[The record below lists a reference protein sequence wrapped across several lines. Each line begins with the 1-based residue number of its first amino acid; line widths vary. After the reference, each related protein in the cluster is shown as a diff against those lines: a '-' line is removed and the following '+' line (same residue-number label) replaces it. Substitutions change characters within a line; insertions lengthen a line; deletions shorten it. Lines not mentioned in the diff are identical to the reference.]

1 MDYLILVF
9 WVLSLFLSTSFIALY
24 IRKFKKSDV
33 IIAVYVVYIA
43 LSQILAAKIAVF
55 WNWTAP
61 VAVIIFPFTF
71 QLTDTMNEHFGQKE
85 THKMIF
91 IAFLTQILM
100 VIFIWFGNS
109 LEPAVWWPDVSG
121 IDNDQWL
128 SIFNQSIAITGAS
141 WISYLLTENLD
152 AWLYQKIY
160 KWTKGKMLW
169 VRSVLSDIPVL
180 ALDSVIFVSLAFGV
194 FSPSQW
200 AIVPITILGQLITKW
215 FFGVLDTP
223 FMYLDRFIVN
233 YKRGDKEK
241 PLENES

>member
-1 MDYLILVF
+1 MNYLILVF

-24 IRKFKKSDV
+24 IRKYNKSDV

-61 VAVIIFPFTF
+61 AAVIIFPFTF

-91 IAFLTQILM
+91 IAFITQIMM

-109 LEPAVWWPDVSG
+109 LEPAVFWWV
-121 IDNDQWL
+121 DNDQWL
-128 SIFNQSIAITGAS
+128 SIFNQSIAITAAS
-141 WISYLLTENLD
+141 WISFLITENLD
-152 AWLYQKIY
+152 AWLYQKIM

-180 ALDSVIFVSLAFGV
+180 ALDSVIFVTLAFGV

-200 AIVPITILGQLITKW
+200 AIVPMTILGQLLTKW

-233 YKRGDKEK
+233 FKKKEK
-241 PLENES
+241 ENSLEDGSRSI

>member
-24 IRKFKKSDV
+24 IRKYNKSDV

-43 LSQILAAKIAVF
+43 LSQILTAKIAVF

-61 VAVIIFPFTF
+61 AAVIIFPFTF

-109 LEPAVWWPDVSG
+109 LEPAGFWW

-128 SIFNQSIAITGAS
+128 SIFNQSIAITDAS
-141 WISYLLTENLD
+141 WISFLLTENLD
-152 AWLYQKIY
+152 AWLYQKIK

-180 ALDSVIFVSLAFGV
+180 ALDSVIFVTLAFGV
-194 FSPSQW
+194 FSSPSQW
-200 AIVPITILGQLITKW
+200 DIVGITILGQLITKW

-233 YKRGDKEK
+233 YKKEDKENLMK
-241 PLENES
+241 N

>member
-1 MDYLILVF
+1 MNYLILVF
-9 WVLSLFLSTSFIALY
+9 WVLSLFLSTSFIAWY
-24 IRKFKKSDV
+24 IRKYNKSDV

-55 WNWTAP
+55 WIWTAP
-61 VAVIIFPFTF
+61 AAVIIFPFTF

-91 IAFLTQILM
+91 IAFITQILM
-100 VIFIWFGNS
+100 VMFIWFGNS
-109 LEPAVWWPDVSG
+109 LDPAVYWW

-128 SIFNQSIAITGAS
+128 LIFSQSIAITAAS
-141 WISYLLTENLD
+141 WISFLLTENLD
-152 AWLYQKIY
+152 AWLYQKIN

-169 VRSVLSDIPVL
+169 VRSVLSDIPML
-180 ALDSVIFVSLAFGV
+180 ALDSVIFVTLAFGV
-194 FSPSQW
+194 FSSNADW
-200 AIVPITILGQLITKW
+200 VSVPVIILGQLITKW

-233 YKRGDKEK
+233 YKKGKKEIPSK
-241 PLENES
+241 IESESV

>member
-1 MDYLILVF
+1 MNYLILVF

-24 IRKFKKSDV
+24 IRKYKKSDI
-33 IIAVYVVYIA
+33 IIAFYVVYIA

-109 LEPAVWWPDVSG
+109 LEPAGFWLIDN
-121 IDNDQWL
+121 DNDQWL
-128 SIFNQSIAITGAS
+128 SIFSQTIAITAAS
-141 WISYLLTENLD
+141 WISFLLTENLD
-152 AWLYQKIY
+152 AWLYQKIK

-169 VRSVLSDIPVL
+169 VRSVLSDIPML
-180 ALDSVIFVSLAFGV
+180 ALDSVIFVTLAFGV
-194 FSPSQW
+194 LDPEPNW
-200 AIVPITILGQLITKW
+200 AMVPVIILGQLITKW

-223 FMYLDRFIVN
+223 FMYLDRFIIN
-233 YKRGDKEK
+233 YKKGEKEK

>member
-1 MDYLILVF
+1 MNYLILVF

-24 IRKFKKSDV
+24 IRKYKKSDI

-55 WNWTAP
+55 WIWTAP
-61 VAVIIFPFTF
+61 AAVIIFPFTF

-91 IAFLTQILM
+91 IAFITQILM

-109 LEPAVWWPDVSG
+109 LEPVVWWEFDNEQWKG
-121 IDNDQWL
+121 IFEL
-128 SIFNQSIAITGAS
+128 SLGITAAS
-141 WISYLLTENLD
+141 WISFLLTENLD
-152 AWLYQKIY
+152 AWLYQKIK

-180 ALDSVIFVSLAFGV
+180 ALDSVIFVTLAFGV

-200 AIVPITILGQLITKW
+200 AIVPMTILGQLITKW

-233 YKRGDKEK
+233 YKKGDKELSSK
-241 PLENES
+241 IETESV

>member
-1 MDYLILVF
+1 MNYLILVF

-24 IRKFKKSDV
+24 IRKYKKSDV

-61 VAVIIFPFTF
+61 AAVIIFPFTF

-91 IAFLTQILM
+91 IAFITQILM
-100 VIFIWFGNS
+100 VIFIWFGTS
-109 LEPAVWWPDVSG
+109 LEPFEWWD
-121 IDNDQWL
+121 IDTDQWNKIFNL
-128 SIFNQSIAITGAS
+128 SIGITAAS

-169 VRSVLSDIPVL
+169 VRSVLSDIPML
-180 ALDSVIFVSLAFGV
+180 ALDSVIFVTLAFGV
-194 FSPSQW
+194 FSPDPDWSMVQ
-200 AIVPITILGQLITKW
+200 VFILGQLITKW
-215 FFGVLDTP
+215 IFGVLDTP

-233 YKRGDKEK
+233 YKKEEKEK
-241 PLENES
+241 SSEIEAEST

>member
-1 MDYLILVF
+1 MNYLILVF
-9 WVLSLFLSTSFIALY
+9 WVVSLFLSTSFIAWY
-24 IRKFKKSDV
+24 IRKYKKSDV
-33 IIAVYVVYIA
+33 IIAVYVVYIT

-55 WNWTAP
+55 WLWTAP
-61 VAVIIFPFTF
+61 AAVIIFPFTF

-91 IAFLTQILM
+91 IAFITQILM

-109 LEPAVWWPDVSG
+109 LEPVVWWEFDNEQWKG
-121 IDNDQWL
+121 IFEL
-128 SIFNQSIAITGAS
+128 SIGITAAS
-141 WISYLLTENLD
+141 WISFLLTENLD
-152 AWLYQKIY
+152 AWLYQKIK

-169 VRSVLSDIPVL
+169 VRSVLSDIPML
-180 ALDSVIFVSLAFGV
+180 ALDSVIFVTLAFGV
-194 FSPSQW
+194 FSSDPNW
-200 AIVPITILGQLITKW
+200 AMVPTIILGQLLTKW

-233 YKRGDKEK
+233 YKKEIKKK